1 MIQEIKKHDQLI
13 CKKTFKQKG
22 VTLFKENELYI
33 SSQDHCLVD
42 INGEEQCCFTNTDL
56 NNHFELLSINPNENK

>member
-1 MIQEIKKHDQLI
+1 MIKEIKKHDQLF

-22 VTLFKENELYI
+22 IILFKENEFYI

-42 INGEEQCCFTNTDL
+42 INGDEQCCFNQIDL
-56 NNHFELLSINPNENK
+56 NSHFKALVNDENK